1 MDLALLIARLIIGL
15 GLAAHGAQKLFGW
28 YGGYGTKG
36 TGEFMAS
43 LGFTMGVPMAV
54 LAGTG
59 ELAGGL
65 LTAIGFLGPIGPAL
79 IIAVM
84 TEAIITVHMKNG
96 WFSTKNGVEFP
107 MTVAAGSLLIAFTG
121 PGSYSLAELLGGF
134 GSGWGWSVQT
144 TWIMVLVAVIGAAGV
159 AKFLR
164 KS

>member
-28 YGGYGTKG
+28 YGGYGAKG

-54 LAGTG
+54 LAGAG
-59 ELAGGL
+59 EFGGGL
-65 LTAIGFLGPIGPAL
+65 LTAIGILGPIGPAL

-84 TEAIITVHMKNG
+84 TEAIITVHIKNG
-96 WFSTKNGVEFP
+96 WFASKNGVEFP
-107 MTVAAGSLLIAFTG
+107 LTVAAGALMLAFSG
-121 PGSYSLAELLGGF
+121 PGEYSLAELFGGM
-134 GSGWGWSVQT
+134 SWGWSTQV
-144 TWIMVLVAVIGAAGV
+144 TWIIVVVAVLGPIAI

>member
-43 LGFTMGVPMAV
+43 LGFAAGVPMAI

-59 ELAGGL
+59 EFGGGL
-65 LTAIGFLGPIGPAL
+65 LTALGIFGPIGPAL

-84 TEAIITVHMKNG
+84 TEAILTVHIKNG
-96 WFSTKNGVEFP
+96 WFSQKNGMEFP
-107 MTVAAGSLLIAFTG
+107 FTVAAGALLLAFTG
-121 PGSYSLAELLGGF
+121 PGTYSLAELFGGF
-134 GSGWGWSVQT
+134 SSLWSIQT
-144 TWIMVLVAVIGAAGV
+144 TWIIVGIAVIGAV
-159 AKFLR
+159 MISKVLR
-164 KS
+164 KA